1 MRSVAFPG
9 SELLPLPAQPFR
21 AGDEGGASGNK
32 AKARGGGD
40 VAAGHLHAGASAS
53 RPNDCVRPQEQSESC
68 GSKNLDG
75 FPRLGGWVAPGRD
88 ACDSRASVLQHPQDC
103 RLLRQSAELPDGCPR
118 RILPRTGHSRLQR
131 QASSAYAAIDPSRQV
146 VPALELIEAVAQDR
160 PTDNGLYLY
169 RMEPDVVDQYT
180 RLATDNHLLLF
191 LDEQIGRSDPSAEVE
206 RLLPRLASPAVQLAL
221 DPEFTMTPG
230 QVPGDLGSMDAA
242 AINRVQEMLEQ
253 VAVQNQL
260 PSKILIV
267 HEFQNDMVTHLEQL
281 RSYPHVDL
289 VLDADGFGTRQ
300 MKTEKYSGLI
310 AQ

>member
-1 MRSVAFPG
+1 MLAL
-9 SELLPLPAQPFR
+9 LLPALMTACDRKNSP
-21 AGDEGGASGNK
+21 K
-32 AKARGGGD
+32 AAEARISTVVPG
-40 VAAGHLHAGASAS
+40 AAGS
-53 RPNDCVRPQEQSESC
+53 RPAGTPATPVPPFFSTHRIVAYYGNPLSSLMGVLGESSPEQ
-68 GSKNLDG
+68 
-75 FPRLGGWVAPGRD
+75 VIA
-88 ACDSRASVLQHPQDC
+88 
-103 RLLRQSAELPDGCPR
+103 
-118 RILPRTGHSRLQR
+118 RLQR
-131 QASSAYAAIDPSRQV
+131 QASAYAAIDPSRQV

-191 LDEQIGRSDPSAEVE
+191 LDEQIGRSDPSVEVE

-230 QVPGDLGSMDAA
+230 QVPGRDLGSMDAA

-253 VAVQNQL
+253 VAVQNRL

-310 AQ
+310 ANRPAGTPGAKTLLQVRSRSLVARRRPAPRPSA